1 MGTIKGQ
8 NLRVMVGGKCI
19 AMATSCQFHI
29 SAQME
34 DSSTKDSTGDWQ
46 EQEVVGL
53 SWDAQTDSLV
63 TLEDNGTNGE
73 LPQDLL
79 SLIINKTKVQL
90 TFDQT
95 AGTNNRTGQ
104 NAVIKKTGYAYLT
117 DVQVT
122 AANRQNSTLMQI
134 QRDGDLLFFEFSDTN
149 PDSGEKFHYICY
161 FFKASDAFWS
171 IQFATHTD
179 DLATQRPAIIDYAKS
194 IQFIQ

>member
-1 MGTIKGQ
+1 
-8 NLRVMVGGKCI
+8 
-19 AMATSCQFHI
+19 
-29 SAQME
+29 ME

-122 AANRQNSTLMQI
+122 AANRQNSTM
-134 QRDGDLLFFEFSDTN
+134 T
-149 PDSGEKFHYICY
+149 
-161 FFKASDAFWS
+161 A
-171 IQFATHTD
+171 QFTGTGA
-179 DLATQRPAIIDYAKS
+179 LS
-194 IQFIQ
+194 

>member
-1 MGTIKGQ
+1 MATIKGQ

-19 AMATSCQFHI
+19 AMATSCTFHV

-46 EQEVVGL
+46 EQSVVGL

-63 TLEDNGTNGE
+63 TLTDNGSNGE

-79 SLIINKTKVQL
+79 SLIINKTMVTL

-104 NAVIKKTGYAYLT
+104 NSAIKRSGSAYLN
-117 DVQVT
+117 DLSISAQ
-122 AANRQNSTLMQI
+122 NRSNATIS
-134 QRDGDLLFFEFSDTN
+134 
-149 PDSGEKFHYICY
+149 
-161 FFKASDAFWS
+161 A
-171 IQFATHTD
+171 QFTGTGA
-179 DLATQRPAIIDYAKS
+179 LS
-194 IQFIQ
+194 